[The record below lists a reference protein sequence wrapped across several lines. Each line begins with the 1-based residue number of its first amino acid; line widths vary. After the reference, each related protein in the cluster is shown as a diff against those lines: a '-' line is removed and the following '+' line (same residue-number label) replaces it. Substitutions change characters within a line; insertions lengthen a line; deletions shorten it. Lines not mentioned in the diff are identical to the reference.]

1 MIYLLGSVGTLALLI
16 FALADIISGHGDHI
30 KNLDKM
36 TWIFIVILVPLVGAI
51 LWFLV
56 GREWG
61 GAAQNLG
68 SFGDSRRAEAVG
80 FGASSS
86 TEDELAAL
94 EREIAFH
101 ENQDRIRRLEAEL
114 KAKGQTASE

>member
-61 GAAQNLG
+61 NTAENLG

-80 FGASSS
+80 FGAPSS